1 MLIHLM
7 PCFLM
12 KQYFSVCVAAADL
25 QTFPISSKCCHC
37 RGGAQQVPLLRP
49 IAEPLSNPSVGVMP
63 TFQMCEVKMI
73 GIILLIAQV
82 IKVLRGKQ

>member
-12 KQYFSVCVAAADL
+12 KRFSSVCG
-25 QTFPISSKCCHC
+25 SC
-37 RGGAQQVPLLRP
+37 RFANFSNKQQMCYCRSGAQEVPLLRP
-49 IAEPLSNPSVGVMP
+49 IAESTRNPSVDVMP
-63 TFQMCEVKMI
+63 TFKMCEVKMI

-82 IKVLRGKQ
+82 IKVRQGKQ